1 MTTSG
6 KTPRNVARAG
16 RRSYTKAI
24 GLTQQVAAA
33 G

>member
-1 MTTSG
+1 MRS
-6 KTPRNVARAG
+6 ARRAIDSMPKVTG
-16 RRSYTKAI
+16 RKKLKQI